1 VYVIG
6 DSVSQQFGPAPG
18 VDAPALRAKY
28 GIIGD
33 EFHALLVCKDG
44 EVKLKSPSP
53 LSAKRVTGLIDG
65 IPMCGDEGA
74 RSCAV
79 NSD

>member
-1 VYVIG
+1 MRI
-6 DSVSQQFGPAPG
+6 SQQFGAAPD
-18 VDAPALRAKY
+18 VDAAALRAKY

-33 EFHALLVCKDG
+33 EFHAIMGGKDG
-44 EVKLKSPSP
+44 GVKLKSPSP

-79 NSD
+79 NCD